1 MQDKNRKLQFIFHS
15 PYQNILNIYID
26 RRKSYTPYTEVSKI
40 VITFVSP
47 TTYNFPQKTPHPTL
61 ILHDPTLNVM
71 RRSFAIPSPRRLPSR
86 TAPIP
91 PSFSTTKNTPFSTP
105 IFDAKT
111 TIQKAPRKHT
121 ILTGPSRL
129 GIPRLRNT
137 ERQRRTQD
145 LGPVIPPL
153 QRFPKL
159 KPKGGRM
166 RTPISSLC
174 RRMACLP
181 TAPALRLAVSI
192 LFTAHPHGVSGNAY
206 GSTSGSSD
214 TQDRHAVVTADVPA
228 SGSLTK
234 ANPET
239 PPFSCRCRKLPLLR
253 AKDTMP
259 GDAST
264 PGLRF
269 DPAAPAPPPFCDQT
283 RHTMYLDVPNT
294 KEEDT
299 AVYLTRQRL
308 PDNQTT
314 DPRRVP
320 VRTRVFIPKR

>member
-145 LGPVIPPL
+145 LGPVIPPPCNDFL
-153 QRFPKL
+153 NSNL
-159 KPKGGRM
+159 KEDACAHLSAPCAAAWRA
-166 RTPISSLC
+166 S
-174 RRMACLP
+174 RRP
-181 TAPALRLAVSI
+181 RLS
-192 LFTAHPHGVSGNAY
+192 
-206 GSTSGSSD
+206 
-214 TQDRHAVVTADVPA
+214 A
-228 SGSLTK
+228 SPS
-234 ANPET
+234 
-239 PPFSCRCRKLPLLR
+239 PFSSQPTHMGSRATLTDQRPVQAIRKTVTRWSPR
-253 AKDTMP
+253 MFQRRE
-259 GDAST
+259 ASQRPT
-264 PGLRF
+264 RRPR
-269 DPAAPAPPPFCDQT
+269 PFHAGVVSC
-283 RHTMYLDVPNT
+283 PS
-294 KEEDT
+294 
-299 AVYLTRQRL
+299 
-308 PDNQTT
+308 
-314 DPRRVP
+314 
-320 VRTRVFIPKR
+320 